1 MSILNKTLLMTLGVV
16 ALGGIAITVWYKSKV
31 SAYELCLAKVE
42 ETALVLHENLM
53 EDTTYAG
60 TDLGNRVM
68 WLTQLLDAAVSII
81 CKELEDYKINTIKL
95 TVYAKLPTICK
106 SK

>member
-1 MSILNKTLLMTLGVV
+1 MSILNKTLLVTLGVV

-31 SAYELCLAKVE
+31 NAYELCLAKVE
-42 ETALVLHENLM
+42 ETALALHEKLM
-53 EDTTYAG
+53 EDETYKN

-68 WLTQLLDAAVSII
+68 WVTQLLDTAVSII

-95 TVYAKLPTICK
+95 TVYAKLPTICN